1 MKMKTVNE
9 LILCSLIGT
18 FAMLGYGAVWNW
30 VSVDGVFMALV
41 SAIIMAVVLKSSVA
55 FEKFAAVFCLKQST
69 LPKIKRFFSSWFIL
83 IGSKVVAMGAIVLL
97 FDEQVQFSGPAG
109 GVVAF
114 YITIISIV
122 ILESLFLKTVTK
134 KAAKEATPA

>member
-1 MKMKTVNE
+1 MKTANE

-18 FAMLGYGAVWNW
+18 LAMLSYGAVWNW
-30 VSVDGVFMALV
+30 VSVDSVFMALV
-41 SAIIMAVVLKSSVA
+41 SAIIMAIVLKSSVA
-55 FEKFAAVFCLKQST
+55 FEKFAASFCLKQTT
-69 LPKIKRFFSSWFIL
+69 LPKVKRFFSSWFIL

-122 ILESLFLKTVTK
+122 ILESVFLKTMNRRSVK
-134 KAAKEATPA
+134 QESHV

>member
-1 MKMKTVNE
+1 MKIVNE

-18 FAMLGYGAVWNW
+18 LAMLSYGAVWSW

-41 SAIIMAVVLKSSVA
+41 SAVIMALVLKSSVA
-55 FEKFAAVFCLKQST
+55 FEKVVATFCLKQAT
-69 LPKIKRFFSSWFIL
+69 LPKVKRFFSSWFIL

-97 FDEQVQFSGPAG
+97 FDEQVKFAGPAG
-109 GVVAF
+109 GVIAF

-122 ILESLFLKTVTK
+122 IIESVFIKVIK
-134 KAAKEATPA
+134 KNPQRVENHA

>member
-1 MKMKTVNE
+1 MKKVNE
-9 LILCSLIGT
+9 LILCSVIGT
-18 FAMLGYGAVWNW
+18 ITMLACGGVWSW
-30 VSVDGVFMALV
+30 VSVDGVYMALV
-41 SAIIMAVVLKSSVA
+41 SAIIMALVLKSSVA
-55 FEKFAAVFCLKQST
+55 FEKLVASFCLKQTT
-69 LPKIKRFFSSWFIL
+69 LPKVKRFFSSWFIL

-122 ILESLFLKTVTK
+122 ILESAFLKTIAKRAVT
-134 KAAKEATPA
+134 EQSPI